1 MKKLIHWRR
10 NLNSSFLKWAGGKK
24 WFLTQYSDLIPQ
36 EYNTYIEP
44 FLGGGSVFF
53 YLEPKTSIL
62 NDLNKELI
70 ITYKAVRDNPEKLYN
85 LLMKMKNRHNKRFY
99 YKVRASEPKGN
110 LEIAARMIYLNH
122 TCFNGIYR
130 VNRDGKFNVPI
141 GTDNKIIS
149 DDDKFLERSR
159 ILKNTSIKCEDF
171 ENIIAKAKKGDLLFC
186 DPPYAIR
193 DKDVSISYNKTQ
205 FTYNDQIRLA
215 TAIEKAQH
223 RNVKIIMTN
232 VNHISIKKL
241 YDKTKFKLIDAE
253 RHCMISGLN
262 KGRSLYNELI
272 ITANI

>member
-1 MKKLIHWRR
+1 M
-10 NLNSSFLKWAGGKK
+10 
-24 WFLTQYSDLIPQ
+24 
-36 EYNTYIEP
+36 
-44 FLGGGSVFF
+44 GGGSVFF

-62 NDLNKELI
+62 NDLNKELV
-70 ITYKAVRDNPEKLYN
+70 ITYKAVRDNPEKVYN
-85 LLMKMKNRHNKRFY
+85 LLTKMKSRHSKRFY
-99 YKVRASEPKGN
+99 YKVRESEPKSN

-130 VNRDGKFNVPI
+130 VNREGKFNVPI
-141 GTDNKIIS
+141 GTDSRIIS

-159 ILKNTSIKCEDF
+159 VLKNASIKCEDF
-171 ENIIAKAKKGDLLFC
+171 ENIIAKAKKGDFLFC

-205 FTYNDQIRLA
+205 FTYDDQIRLA
-215 TAIEKAQH
+215 LAIEKA
-223 RNVKIIMTN
+223 RCKNVKIIMTN

-241 YDKTKFKLIDAE
+241 YNRSKFKFIDAE

-262 KGRSLYNELI
+262 KGRSMYSELI